1 MDWILRREKIAS
13 WEAEEKIKELA
24 DDYMEDGMSEYEA
37 RAMAISDLREE
48 YDWQSIDV
56 TFNGRNGGIKND
68 TNKRRIK
75 SST

>member
-48 YDWQSIDV
+48 YDW
-56 TFNGRNGGIKND
+56 
-68 TNKRRIK
+68 
-75 SST
+75 